1 MSLLLAA
8 FIACGSAAEPAT
20 PNKLERICVAN
31 VFNAVNAAE
40 RECKVTARGEAAAAE
55 NRLMKGGFVKTGSMS
70 MCVPLGS
77 PKVSEK
83 NLIAFMRENM
93 GANQT
98 VVQYFDFKD
107 GEFVLRKKA
116 AK

>member
-31 VFNAVNAAE
+31 VFHAVNTTE
-40 RECKVTARGEAAAAE
+40 RECKATARGEAMAAE
-55 NRLMKGGFVKTGSMS
+55 NRLMKGGFTKTGSTS

-77 PKVSEK
+77 DKVSEK
-83 NLIAFMRENM
+83 SLTAFMRDNM
-93 GANQT
+93 GANKT
-98 VVQYFDFKD
+98 VVQNFDFKN
-107 GEFVLRKKA
+107 GEFILRKKA
-116 AK
+116 PK